1 MAKISPRAT
10 ETVAVDAAQPA
21 ITVPR
26 LKQNVVGT
34 TGAVIMSAALM
45 GPAVSVYFNP
55 QLAAGFAGAAVPF
68 VFLVSLVAV
77 AIAANGLGEMAR
89 KLPSAG
95 AFYTY
100 VSRGIG
106 PRTGFVTGLLMFV
119 AYSLLVPA
127 ELALI
132 GSYGH
137 DILAR
142 TLGLDVH
149 WALIAL
155 FCALLTLTLSMV
167 GIQSSLRTSLVLF
180 TLEVAI
186 ILIVAAVILLKGG
199 AAGISVQPFNP
210 ASSPQG
216 LSGIAL
222 ASVYGILSFVG
233 FEGAAT
239 LGEEAK
245 EPRTTVPRA
254 IMGSLALVACIY
266 LITTFSEI
274 IGFGVQNMAKLT
286 GDSAPFDTLAKTYL
300 PGFRIFV
307 DLAGVSSIF
316 AVIMN
321 THNGVVRIIFA
332 MGREGLL
339 PRVLGSVNRRYR
351 TPGTAIIVQSI
362 FSVAVTLIV
371 GTWVGPL
378 NAYAYL
384 GALLTLGILPVYIL
398 VNLAC
403 MRFYRREHPQEASLI
418 RHTILPILGC
428 LLMLIPIYGSVWPIP
443 AAPYNY
449 FPYLLVAYIVVGA
462 LIASYLARTRP
473 QTLQLAGT
481 VLADG
486 GLETEPARA

>member
-1 MAKISPRAT
+1 MANTSTRDT
-10 ETVAVDAAQPA
+10 SRRAVDAVQPDPDA
-21 ITVPR
+21 PR
-26 LKQNVVGT
+26 LKRNVVGT

-68 VFLVSLVAV
+68 VFLVSLGVV

-132 GSYGH
+132 GSYLH

-142 TLGLDVH
+142 TVSLDVP
-149 WALIAL
+149 WAFIAV
-155 FCALLTLTLSMV
+155 FFALLTFALSLI
-167 GIQSSLRTSLVLF
+167 GIQGSLRTALVLF
-180 TLEVAI
+180 TLEVAV
-186 ILIVAAVILLKGG
+186 ILIVAVVILVKGG
-199 AAGISVQPFNP
+199 ASGITAQPFNP
-210 ASSPQG
+210 ANSPQG

-222 ASVYGILSFVG
+222 GSVYGILSFVG
-233 FEGAAT
+233 FEAAAT

-254 IMGSLALVACIY
+254 IMGALALVACIY
-266 LITTFSEI
+266 LIATFSEI
-274 IGFGVQNMAKLT
+274 IGFGVHHISRLT
-286 GDSAPFDTLAKTYL
+286 GDAAPFDTLAKTYL

-316 AVIMN
+316 AVVMN
-321 THNGVVRIIFA
+321 THNGIVRIIFA

-339 PRVLGSVNRRYR
+339 PRVLGSVSPRYG
-351 TPGTAIIVQSI
+351 TPRAAIVAQSI

-371 GTWVGPL
+371 GFWVGPL

-403 MRFYRREHPQEASLI
+403 VRFYHREYPQEASLV

-449 FPYLLVAYIVVGA
+449 FPYLLVAYIVVGT

-473 QTLQLAGT
+473 WTLRRAGA

-486 GLETEPARA
+486 ELETESAHA

>member
-1 MAKISPRAT
+1 MASAGTRP
-10 ETVAVDAAQPA
+10 VNAQQSDLVELA
-21 ITVPR
+21 EPR
-26 LKQNVVGT
+26 LKQNAVGT

-68 VFLVSLVAV
+68 VFVIALIAV

-132 GSYGH
+132 GSYLH
-137 DILAR
+137 DILLR
-142 TLGLDVH
+142 TLHLEVH
-149 WALIAL
+149 WAFIAL
-155 FCALLTLTLSMV
+155 FFALLTYALSLV
-167 GIQSSLRTSLVLF
+167 GIQGSLRTALVLF

-186 ILIVAAVILLKGG
+186 ILILSVVILAKGG
-199 AAGISVQPFNP
+199 AHGITAQPFNP

-216 LSGIAL
+216 ISGIML
-222 ASVYGILSFVG
+222 GSVFAILSFVG

-245 EPRTTVPRA
+245 EPRKTVPRA
-254 IMGSLALVACIY
+254 IMGSLGLVACIY
-266 LITTFSEI
+266 IIATFSEM
-274 IGFGVQNMAKLT
+274 IGFGVHNIAKLT
-286 GDSAPFDTLAKTYL
+286 GDAAPFDTLATTYL

-321 THNGVVRIIFA
+321 THNGIVRIIFA

-339 PRVLGSVNRRYR
+339 PRGLGGVNRRFR
-351 TPGTAIIVQSI
+351 TPHAAIVVQSI
-362 FSVAVTLIV
+362 ISIVVALVV
-371 GTWVGPL
+371 GFWVGPL

-384 GALLTLGILPVYIL
+384 GAMLTLGIVPVYIL
-398 VNLAC
+398 VNIAC
-403 MRFYRREHPQEASLI
+403 IRFYRREYPREASLV

-449 FPYLLVAYIVVGA
+449 FPYILIVYIGVGI
-462 LIASYLARTRP
+462 LIAAYLARTRP
-473 QTLQLAGT
+473 DTLRRAGAMLAEGD
-481 VLADG
+481 LD
-486 GLETEPARA
+486 TEPARA